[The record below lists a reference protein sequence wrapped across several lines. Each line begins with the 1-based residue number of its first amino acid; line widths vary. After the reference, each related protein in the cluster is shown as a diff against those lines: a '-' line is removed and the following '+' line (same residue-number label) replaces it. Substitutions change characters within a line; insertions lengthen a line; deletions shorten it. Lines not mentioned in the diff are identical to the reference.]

1 MGSHPE
7 YCRVFGRIPGLHTGN
22 TSSSSHPNSDNQNR
36 HCQVSPVD
44 AESPWVESHCLK
56 PQPGSTTAQA
66 PPAASQS
73 FQMPTTI
80 KPGSEEAQ
88 QMLSPFTLQV
98 LWPLRCSPLRHDNQG
113 GPLCMQPSVDDT
125 VNIPTSPPH
134 SETSSLHSSL
144 GLHHHHCAHPCT
156 TCPFRDGLPSL
167 DASQIDFVLP

>member
-1 MGSHPE
+1 MGSHSE
-7 YCRVFGRIPGLHTGN
+7 YCRVFGSIPGLHTGN
-22 TSSSSHPNSDNQNR
+22 ASSSSHPNSDNQNR
-36 HCQVSPVD
+36 HCQMSPVD
-44 AESPWVESHCLK
+44 AKSPWVENHRLK

-80 KPGSEEAQ
+80 KPGSEEAL

-98 LWPLRCSPLRHDNQG
+98 LWPLRCLSSQSWQPGWPTVHAALSGWHCEHPDVTTTLRDII
-113 GPLCMQPSVDDT
+113 T
-125 VNIPTSPPH
+125 A
-134 SETSSLHSSL
+134 L
-144 GLHHHHCAHPCT
+144 GLSHHHCAHPCT